1 MWDDVVEEE
10 KPKEAQ
16 AADAAAPAADGAPA
30 AEGAAP
36 AEGQTEVADTP
47 APQKPEDAD
56 KPKRLVCKHWVRPK
70 FSTYNYL
77 YEFQKNYYDDL
88 INYIDR
94 RNRGLPVERPKPQT
108 WGERALRSYYS
119 QGYNYDIARSTKED
133 RYLLHHIS
141 VGAKFH
147 RAHTKSLISRKYS
160 NLGFNTVYL

>member
-10 KPKEAQ
+10 TK
-16 AADAAAPAADGAPA
+16 AAPAADAAPA
-30 AEGAAP
+30 EGAAPTEGAAP
-36 AEGQTEVADTP
+36 AEGAPADGAPVADTP
-47 APQKPEDAD
+47 APQKPEDV

-77 YEFQKNYYDDL
+77 YEYQKNYYDDL
-88 INYIDR
+88 ITYIDK

-119 QGYNYDIARSTKED
+119 QSYNYDVARSTKQD
-133 RYLLHHIS
+133 RYLLQHIS

-160 NLGFNTVYL
+160 NLGFNTVSI